1 MVSAI
6 LAAAG
11 AVLLLGA
18 SDAGAATAANAPPG
32 KGVFFGVTDTGEEGG
47 FRSFER
53 AIGKHPPVIETY
65 HPYGNSLNQAI
76 PRWRALR
83 ARPIL
88 HISTAAGADRHELI
102 TPKEI
107 ARGRGDNYLL
117 RLNRRF
123 AQARFPA
130 YIRPLGEPNRC
141 LNPYTAVRC
150 DGSTNGADHRTK
162 WYRLA
167 FRRMYLLLHGGR
179 RRGAMNRKL
188 RRLGM
193 PPLRR
198 RGGREPRRLPKAP
211 VSVIWSPLPGGAP
224 ATGANAPAKYFP
236 GFRYV
241 DWVATDIY
249 SRYTD
254 FGALRRFYRAY
265 ARRKPFAITEFG
277 VWGEDDPAFVRRL
290 VRWVRTHRKTKM
302 LVYYQD
308 FGGSNPFR
316 IQGHPR
322 SESALK
328 RALRSRRFPP
338 MAPRAPRPL
347 AR

>member
-1 MVSAI
+1 MLGAI
-6 LAAAG
+6 LVAAA

-18 SDAGAATAANAPPG
+18 SDAGAATVANVPPG

-53 AIGKHPPVIETY
+53 AVGKHPPVIETY

-188 RRLGM
+188 RMLGM

-265 ARRKPFAITEFG
+265 ARRKPFAITEFA

-290 VRWVRTHRKTKM
+290 LRWVRTHRKTKM

-347 AR
+347 GR